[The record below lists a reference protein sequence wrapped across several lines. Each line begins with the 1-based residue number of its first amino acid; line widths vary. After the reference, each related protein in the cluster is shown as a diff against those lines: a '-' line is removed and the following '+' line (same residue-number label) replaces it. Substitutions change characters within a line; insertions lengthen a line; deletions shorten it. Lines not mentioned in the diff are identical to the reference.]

1 MTYHISKYHAGQ
13 EAPILQKKKRSAE
26 SSESDTLGS
35 KASKVQTALLIVQQM
50 QSQSQVQLN
59 VNFVVNVILKMG
71 LPVFMADNE
80 GFRKV
85 SATMKSC
92 MQCCCYSITTS
103 CTSL

>member
-1 MTYHISKYHAGQ
+1 
-13 EAPILQKKKRSAE
+13 
-26 SSESDTLGS
+26 
-35 KASKVQTALLIVQQM
+35 M

-85 SATMKSC
+85 SARARSAGALISPPRAQVCSGLLLVSHLVSQIEKMMNQPIKE
-92 MQCCCYSITTS
+92 
-103 CTSL
+103 